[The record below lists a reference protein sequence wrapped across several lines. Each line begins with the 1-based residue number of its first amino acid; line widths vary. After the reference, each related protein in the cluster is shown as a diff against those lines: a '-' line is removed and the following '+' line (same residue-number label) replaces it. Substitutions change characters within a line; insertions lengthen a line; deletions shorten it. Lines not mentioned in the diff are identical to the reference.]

1 MKIIITE
8 SQLKSLLK
16 ESEVEGAITDALS
29 TLNNSGR
36 VDGSKMKVSQNFWDW
51 IKYHEGSPKSKGE
64 PLLKTYVDSVGVYT
78 IGYGHTGSYAKPGK
92 TITKDTATD
101 LLYDDAGV
109 AADCVR
115 RFLTDWKDANKPG
128 YKLKQH
134 EFDALVSLVY
144 NSGCSGVRTSDFI
157 QSLKKGDYTGA
168 ANGIKNYKSSGLEN
182 RREAEYSMFKSGVY
196 KKN

>member
-8 SQLKSLLK
+8 SQLNELLN
-16 ESEVEGAITDALS
+16 ESSD
-29 TLNNSGR
+29 R
-36 VDGSKMKVSQNFWDW
+36 FDGTTMKVSQNFWDW
-51 IKYHEGSPKSKGE
+51 IKYHEGSAKYKGE
-64 PLLKTYVDSVGVYT
+64 PLLKTYVDSVGVKT

-92 TITKDTATD
+92 TITKNIAME
-101 LLYDDAGV
+101 LLYNDAAV

-115 RFLTDWKDANKPG
+115 RFLTDWKSNDKLG

-157 QSLKKGDYTGA
+157 QKLKKGDYNGT
-168 ANGIKNYKSSGLEN
+168 ANGIKNYKRLGLEN
-182 RREAEYSMFKSGVY
+182 RRDAEYSMFKSGEY